1 MTASF
6 AADARRRYRRDMTLL
21 QDQTASVADVTP
33 DERAQRLTDAGTT
46 WNERIA
52 ADPANAE
59 LTYKVVGRGVGSVGT
74 EVRAGKHRF
83 LVDEPGALAG
93 DDAAASPVE
102 YALGALVSCQ
112 VVVFRLYAQ
121 ALGLTID
128 EIEITAE
135 GDLNVQK
142 LFGIDESGR
151 AGFHDVRLK
160 IDISG
165 PNSADEYANLRKVVD
180 EHCPVLDLF
189 ANPVPTSSTLV

>member
-1 MTASF
+1 
-6 AADARRRYRRDMTLL
+6 MTLL
-21 QDQTASVADVTP
+21 QDQAAPVTDVTP
-33 DERAQRLTDAGTT
+33 DERAQRLTDAGTI

-52 ADPANAE
+52 GDANNAE
-59 LTYKVVGRGVGSVGT
+59 LTYKVVGRGVGSVAT
-74 EVRAGKHRF
+74 EVRAGNHRF

-151 AGFHDVRLK
+151 AGFRDVRLTV
-160 IDISG
+160 DIAG
-165 PNSADEYANLRKVVD
+165 PNSAEEYANLREVVD

-189 ANPVPTSSTLV
+189 SNPVPTSSTLV

>member
-1 MTASF
+1 
-6 AADARRRYRRDMTLL
+6 MTLL
-21 QDQTASVADVTP
+21 HGQAAPVTDVTP
-33 DERAQRLTDAGTT
+33 EQRAQRLTDAGTA

-52 ADPANAE
+52 ADASTAD
-59 LTYKVVGRGVGSVGT
+59 LTYKVVGRGVGSVAT

-135 GDLNVQK
+135 GDLNVTK

-160 IDISG
+160 VDISG
-165 PNSADEYANLRKVVD
+165 PNSDDEYANLRKVVD

-189 ANPVPTSSTLV
+189 SNPVPTASTLV

>member
-1 MTASF
+1 
-6 AADARRRYRRDMTLL
+6 MTLI
-21 QDQTASVADVTP
+21 QDLSPSIADVTAE
-33 DERAQRLTDAGTT
+33 ERAEHLTAAGTA

-52 ADPANAE
+52 ADASAAQ
-59 LTYKVVGRGVGSVGT
+59 LTYKVTGRGVGSVGT
-74 EVRAGKHRF
+74 EIRAGKHRF

-135 GDLNVQK
+135 GDLDVRK
-142 LFGIDESGR
+142 LFGIDETGR
-151 AGFHDVRLK
+151 AGFHDVRVK
-160 IDISG
+160 VDITG
-165 PNSADEYANLRKVVD
+165 PDSVEQYENLRQVVD
-180 EHCPVLDLF
+180 AHCPVLDLF
-189 ANPVPTSSTLV
+189 ANPVPTSGVLV

>member
-1 MTASF
+1 
-6 AADARRRYRRDMTLL
+6 MTLL
-21 QDQTASVADVTP
+21 QEQKPAIADVTP
-33 DERAQRLTDAGTT
+33 EERAQRLTGAGAA

-52 ADPANAE
+52 ADPRNAD
-59 LTYKVVGRGVGSVGT
+59 LTYKVVGRGIGSVAT
-74 EVRAGKHRF
+74 EVRAGAHRF

-121 ALGLTID
+121 GLGLTID

-142 LFGIDESGR
+142 LFGLDGSGR
-151 AGFHDVRLK
+151 AGFRDVRLK
-160 IDISG
+160 VDITG
-165 PNSADEYANLRKVVD
+165 PNSAEEYARLREVVD

>member
-1 MTASF
+1 
-6 AADARRRYRRDMTLL
+6 MTLL
-21 QDQTASVADVTP
+21 QDQTSPVADITA
-33 DERAQRLTDAGTT
+33 DERAQRLNEAGTA

-52 ADPANAE
+52 SDVKNAE
-59 LTYKVVGRGVGSVGT
+59 LTYKVVGRGIGSVAT

-83 LVDEPGALAG
+83 IVDEPGALAG

-135 GDLNVQK
+135 GDLDVQK

-151 AGFHDVRLK
+151 AGFHDVRLSV
-160 IDISG
+160 DITG
-165 PNSADEYANLRKVVD
+165 PNSAEEYANLRAAVD
-180 EHCPVLDLF
+180 EHCPVLDIF
-189 ANPVPTSSTLV
+189 SNPVSTSGALV

>member
-1 MTASF
+1 
-6 AADARRRYRRDMTLL
+6 MTLL
-21 QDQTASVADVTP
+21 QDQNAPVADATK
-33 DERAQRLTDAGTT
+33 DERAQRLTDAGAA

-52 ADPANAE
+52 ADATNAE
-59 LTYKVVGRGVGSVGT
+59 LTYTVVGRGVGSVAT

-160 IDISG
+160 VDITG
-165 PNSADEYANLRKVVD
+165 PNSDEDYANLRKTVD
-180 EHCPVLDLF
+180 AHCPVLDLF
-189 ANPVPTSSTLV
+189 ANPVPTSSALV